1 MTQGDHLAM
10 AQVVN
15 IYAQFVRNSV
25 ACCVLTKLLH
35 LSGIAVHFLSKR
47 SSVSL

>member
-25 ACCVLTKLLH
+25 AYCVLTELLY
-35 LSGIAVHFLSKR
+35 LYGIVVHFLSKR
-47 SSVSL
+47 ISVSL